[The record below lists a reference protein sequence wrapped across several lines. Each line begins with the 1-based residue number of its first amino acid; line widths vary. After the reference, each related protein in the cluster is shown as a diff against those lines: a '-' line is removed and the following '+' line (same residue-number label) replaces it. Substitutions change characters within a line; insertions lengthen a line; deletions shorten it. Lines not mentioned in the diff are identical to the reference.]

1 MLAAQKIHWS
11 KPKSFVLCNMEPKSW
26 GNTFFSKKF
35 KALCA
40 DVPLQSSLSWNHSK
54 LQELNQFKAPRA
66 GKAALPF
73 FPTFNLPLVPCA
85 IRVLTIGEDPGLHVR
100 VAVHKVWISSPPLDH
115 SLTCIPI
122 HCLVLGNEVEGFGLP
137 LAASSSIGCHRWQVW
152 SELTYQMV
160 NLGPV
165 LVAVGNSQSGD
176 LLLLVKTWLLEVAW
190 VLVLLWLLV
199 VVVWWALLV

>member
-1 MLAAQKIHWS
+1 MLRKSIGLN
-11 KPKSFVLCNMEPKSW
+11 PKALYYATWNPKVGETLS
-26 GNTFFSKKF
+26 SVKKF

-100 VAVHKVWISSPPLDH
+100 VAVHKAWISSPPLDH

-176 LLLLVKTWLLEVAW
+176 LLLPSPSQGWSFAGGLGFGCWCW
-190 VLVLLWLLV
+190 
-199 VVVWWALLV
+199 